1 MEHAAPFQAQYP
13 YVLVKFQSLVN
24 DREGSTARAN
34 DDIVEL
40 AMVQDI

>member
-1 MEHAAPFQAQYP
+1 MEHATPFQAQYP

-24 DREGSTARAN
+24 DGKGSTTRAN

-40 AMVQDI
+40 SMVQDI